1 LKRHGGFKRYL
12 FFTEDKFKFTRQ
24 PQKKIFPFFF
34 FSFLWLKNKT
44 SHIRILMRLFG
55 TCSPYFV
62 LFTTTSLL
70 LLFLP
75 TPVMSSSN
83 AFATK
88 AGSPGSS
95 ARLSAE
101 LSEIVNKELKD
112 DIEMLSNMLA
122 QVVKSE
128 NPRVYDLYMQLRKH
142 GLDRAADPNNTEAF
156 QLMKKL
162 SFDISPQDALG
173 VMRVFSIALNLIN
186 SAEVHHKLRTMRQD
200 EMTFSKMNNDTLDES
215 RIGPLPMVEDSAR
228 GTFDLVL
235 RDGASKEDIYNK
247 LIHQKVEIVIT
258 AHPTEGE

>member
-1 LKRHGGFKRYL
+1 
-12 FFTEDKFKFTRQ
+12 
-24 PQKKIFPFFF
+24 
-34 FSFLWLKNKT
+34 
-44 SHIRILMRLFG
+44 MRLFG
-55 TCSPYFV
+55 ILGAQLV
-62 LFTTTSLL
+62 LFSTTLITTSLL

-200 EMTFSKMNNDTLDES
+200 EMKFSKMNNDTLDAS
-215 RIGPLPMVEDSAR
+215 RVGPLPLVEDSAR
-228 GTFDLVL
+228 GTFDVVL
-235 RDGASKEDIYNK
+235 RDGASKEEIYDK
-247 LIHQKVEIVIT
+247 LLHQKVEIVIT
-258 AHPTEGE
+258 AHPTEGKCLDCVMNSLLFRSSLTIPSYYDLYHPSSPRTHTYM